1 MANRHMNRCS
11 TSLVIREMQ
20 IKITIRY
27 HLTPIRM
34 AIIKKSA
41 NNKCWRGHEVKGTLL
56 HTWWECKLVQP
67 LWRTVWRFLKKLK
80 VVLTLQSHFWHISR
94 EKHGWKR
101 YMHLHVHHSTVYNCQ
116 DMETTWIS
124 INSKWKWK
132 SLSHVRLIVTSWTI
146 RSMEFTRPEYWSG

>member
-1 MANRHMNRCS
+1 MKRQPTDWEKTFANDVTSKGLVFKIYSQDSKQQQKENPLKKQAEDLNGHFSKEDIQMANMPMKRYS

-94 EKHGWKR
+94 EKHG
-101 YMHLHVHHSTVYNCQ
+101 
-116 DMETTWIS
+116 
-124 INSKWKWK
+124 
-132 SLSHVRLIVTSWTI
+132 
-146 RSMEFTRPEYWSG
+146 